1 MNGSPIKKIKVK
13 AKRSPGYTC
22 KKAQNVIEVPPIKD
36 DVAPG
41 DTVEI
46 VIPGEMG
53 FTVYLPYGEHF
64 NAQIFEA
71 VKNPEWALAEM
82 ESTQGGTEGGAEAPG
97 DVWGVQMIRTSKVNN
112 TPTGEF
118 PFCVFCKE
126 FETFAVSASPPK
138 MNLNP

>member
-1 MNGSPIKKIKVK
+1 MNDTLKKKIKVK
-13 AKRSPGYTC
+13 AKRKPGHVS
-22 KKAQNVIEVPPIKD
+22 KNAENVIEVPSIPE

-71 VKNPEWALAEM
+71 VKNPEWALAEL
-82 ESTQGGTEGGAEAPG
+82 EATDGGADATG
-97 DVWGVQMIRTSKVNN
+97 DVWGVQMVRTSEVNN
-112 TPTGEF
+112 TPTGNF

-126 FETFAVSASPPK
+126 FETFAVSQSPPK
-138 MNLNP
+138 MNLHP

>member
-1 MNGSPIKKIKVK
+1 MNGPLKKKIKVK
-13 AKRSPGYTC
+13 AKRKPGHVC
-22 KKAQNVIEVPPIKD
+22 KNAENVIEVDPVTDP
-36 DVAPG
+36 VAPG

-46 VIPGEMG
+46 LIPGDMG

-82 ESTQGGTEGGAEAPG
+82 EATDGGAETAG
-97 DVWGVQMIRTSKVNN
+97 DIWGVQMTRTSEVNN
-112 TPTGEF
+112 TPLGNF

-126 FETFAVSASPPK
+126 FETFAVSQSPPK
-138 MNLNP
+138 MNLHP